1 MHNRFRIVVCTVA
14 VLALLVAAVFGYRMW
29 RDSQLPPAFKSS
41 PGFVLYDYEGNE
53 VHLSDYT
60 DRTIV
65 AHSWASWCV
74 YCAEE
79 LQNLAALK
87 AQYGDEVV
95 VVAVN
100 RAEPALIAKDF
111 TDKLDLPGVLLLLDP
126 SDAFYKQNQGY
137 AMPET
142 IGLKSNGDIIFHQHG
157 PLKAEELV
165 QYLAP
170 ATE

>member
-1 MHNRFRIVVCTVA
+1 MKRFRILILTLVMLVF
-14 VLALLVAAVFGYRMW
+14 LAGAVFGYRMW
-29 RDSQLPPAFKSS
+29 RDAQLPPAFQSS
-41 PGFVLYDYEGNE
+41 PGYVLFDYQGNE
-53 VHLSDYT
+53 VRLSDYT
-60 DRTIV
+60 DHTIV

-79 LQNLAALK
+79 FQNLAALK

-95 VVAVN
+95 VIAVN
-100 RAEPALIAKDF
+100 RAEPALVAKDF
-111 TDKLDLPGVLLLLDP
+111 TDTLDLPGVLLLLDP

-170 ATE
+170 KTE